1 MLGIIPTTTVLDML
15 TVDDDDTLDALY
27 VRDVLNY
34 KRRSEHYPELLEEIR
49 RGGMNLPIMIRTY
62 QGQPWLVD
70 GHHRVAAAVDLG
82 MTTLVWSDLSLEV
95 EDRPLNPV
103 MRRGWGPY
111 RGAARQKETQ

>member
-1 MLGIIPTTTVLDML
+1 MLGVIPTATVLDML
-15 TVDDDDTLDALY
+15 TVDDDETPDALY
-27 VRDVLNY
+27 VRDVLDH
-34 KRRSEHYPELLEEIR
+34 KRTSEHYASLLNEIR
-49 RGGMNLPIMIRTY
+49 QDGLALPVMIRTY
-62 QGQPWLVD
+62 RGQPWLVD

-111 RGAARQKETQ
+111 RPAARQKETQ